1 MAGCGLALPAPEHC
15 IKDHWSLP
23 TDEEIRP
30 WVEGLK
36 TILNTDYSAQFAQAK
51 VLLSPERATDRVIA
65 AFAPL
70 FHKSASNHPQFYR
83 N

>member
-15 IKDHWSLP
+15 TKDHWSLP

-51 VLLSPERATDRVIA
+51 VLLSPERATNRVIA

-70 FHKSASNHPQFYR
+70 CHKSASNHPQFYR